1 MFDETD
7 LFELFQIDDEGRL
20 FISPATNVWDPV
32 HQQGINVIIDLERG
46 IDPGISEEP
55 GKVLYVYCHIEDD
68 DLPDLDRLHALGLM
82 AASLIRKGQKV
93 LVHCTMGLNRSAL
106 LAGVILCHLGYTGA
120 DATARVRERRP
131 GALYNDTFAGYLERL
146 DAQGYRG

>member
-1 MFDETD
+1 MFDEVD
-7 LFELFQIDDEGRL
+7 LFELFPIDDEGRL
-20 FISPATNVWDPV
+20 FISPATNLWDPV
-32 HQQGINVIIDLERG
+32 HRQGIHVIIDLERG

-68 DLPDLDRLHALGLM
+68 ELPDLDRLHALGLM
-82 AASLIRKGQKV
+82 AAALIRKGQKV

-120 DATARVRERRP
+120 DAAARVRERRP
-131 GALYNDTFAGYLERL
+131 GALYNDTFAVYLEQL